1 MAIETAAVEQVVQQ
15 TSVFAEH
22 ILPILIPTV
31 AAIIA
36 AVGAF
41 VIAYIKKWSDKLLER
56 MNASDA
62 ERQAVEALMAGM
74 ELAQEEIVNDLKI
87 KAADGKLTA
96 DERREV
102 LDFAIERAKALA
114 KGPALEVLKA
124 SSRERLGA
132 WAKQILAKWK

>member
-1 MAIETAAVEQVVQQ
+1 MFE
-15 TSVFAEH
+15 EH

-31 AAIIA
+31 AAVVA

-41 VIAYIKKWSDKLLER
+41 VIAMIKKWSDRLLER
-56 MNASDA
+56 MQASEA

-96 DERREV
+96 DERREA
-102 LDFAIERAKALA
+102 LDFAIKTAKALA
-114 KGPALEVLKA
+114 KGPALKVLET